1 MSVDHWRAGLR
12 ADQAELNSIKDEIAC
27 QSIIGALACAPPASS
42 VSPRLPRVSVD
53 HWRAGLRAQRPGLSH
68 RVEEGCQSIIGALAC
83 APINVKKLAC
93 RSFCV
98 SRSLAR
104 WPARHLPIG
113 EMSHVKKCQSIIGA
127 LACAP
132 GPKLADSIWQPEC
145 QSIIGALACA
155 PQSVLLRYRPASEC
169 QSIIGA
175 LACAPAVIGRGGEW
189 NRVSVDHWRAG
200 LRASRRRTRTGVG
213 ECVSRSLARWPARP
227 RHKVKAP
234 YCVLCQ
240 SIIGALACAPVEKP
254 IRKARVTVCQSII
267 GALACA
273 PVHGASVYLSPQ
285 RVSRSLARWPARQE
299 NTKMIHGTL

>member
-1 MSVDHWRAGLR
+1 MRLR
-12 ADQAELNSIKDEIAC
+12 VSRSLARWPARLRRHQCPHGYLVC
-27 QSIIGALACAPPASS
+27 QSIIGALACAPSAPASAI
-42 VSPRLPRVSVD
+42 VSRK
-53 HWRAGLRAQRPGLSH
+53 G
-68 RVEEGCQSIIGALAC
+68 
-83 APINVKKLAC
+83 
-93 RSFCV
+93 V

-104 WPARHLPIG
+104 WPARP
-113 EMSHVKKCQSIIGA
+113 
-127 LACAP
+127 AP
-132 GPKLADSIWQPEC
+132 SWLT
-145 QSIIGALACA
+145 
-155 PQSVLLRYRPASEC
+155 
-169 QSIIGA
+169 
-175 LACAPAVIGRGGEW
+175 
-189 NRVSVDHWRAG
+189 VSG
-200 LRASRRRTRTGVG
+200 SPS
-213 ECVSRSLARWPARP
+213 VSRSLARWPARP